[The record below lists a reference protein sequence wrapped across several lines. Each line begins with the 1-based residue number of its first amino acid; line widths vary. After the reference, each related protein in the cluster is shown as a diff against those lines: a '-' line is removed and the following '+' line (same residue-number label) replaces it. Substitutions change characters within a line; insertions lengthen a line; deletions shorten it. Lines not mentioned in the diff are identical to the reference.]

1 VRFKPMLMIRL
12 ARLGSKKRP
21 HYRIVVSDSAKGRG
35 GNIVE
40 SLGTYEPKRKETVTN
55 IDRDRAQYW
64 LSKGAHPTDTVRSL
78 LKQTPS

>member
-1 VRFKPMLMIRL
+1 MLIIRL

-40 SLGTYEPKRKETVTN
+40 NLGTYEPKRKEAVAN
-55 IDRDRAQYW
+55 FDRERARYW
-64 LSKGAHPTDTVRSL
+64 ISKGAHPTDTVRSL
-78 LKQTPS
+78 LKQMPS